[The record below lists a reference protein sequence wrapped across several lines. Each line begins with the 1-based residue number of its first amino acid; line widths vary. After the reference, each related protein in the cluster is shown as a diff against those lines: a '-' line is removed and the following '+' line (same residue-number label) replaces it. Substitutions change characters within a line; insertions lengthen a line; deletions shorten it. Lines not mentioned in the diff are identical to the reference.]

1 MAKPTILSVDDDAE
15 VSRAVERDLK
25 REYGED
31 YRVLRAESS
40 AAALDI
46 LRRLKE
52 RDDAVALLVA
62 DQRMPEVNGVE
73 FLEQAMTLYPDAKRV
88 LLTAYADTDAA
99 IRAINRVRIHYY
111 LMKPWDPP
119 EQNLYPFLTDL
130 LDEWRAGYRPPYQ
143 GIRVVGQRWAPD
155 SHRVRDFLGR
165 NQIPFQ
171 WLDVDLAGDE
181 ARPLLAR
188 LEHGDERPVL
198 PVVLFPEGEWLSN
211 PSPRALAERIGMRTQ
226 AQKPFYDLVVVG
238 AGPAGLA
245 AAVYGASEGL
255 RTVMIEREAP
265 GGQAGS
271 SSRIENYLGFP
282 VGLTGADLSR
292 RGVAQALKFGA
303 EILAPQDVSAVRCND
318 TYRVVALGDGTEL
331 SARAVIVATGV
342 RWNKLD
348 VPGAEQLTG
357 AGIYYGATPTE
368 AMSCQDE
375 DVYVIGA
382 GNSAGQGA
390 MYFSQY
396 ARSVTML
403 VRGAG
408 LGASMSRYLID
419 QIGATPNISVRTRAR
434 VTGVSGEHHLES
446 LTIADDSGEETL
458 RATSLFVFIG
468 AAPYT
473 AWLGDTVLR
482 DARGF
487 VLTGPDLVCDGSY
500 PESWPLDR
508 DPYLLEASVPGI
520 FVAGDVRHQSVKRV
534 ASAVGEGSMAVSFV
548 HQYLATT

>member
-1 MAKPTILSVDDDAE
+1 MAKPTILSVDDDPE

-31 YRVLRAESS
+31 YRVLRAESG

-46 LRRLKE
+46 LRRLAA
-52 RDDAVALLVA
+52 RGDPLALLVA
-62 DQRMPEVNGVE
+62 DQRMPEMTGVD

-143 GIRVVGQRWAPD
+143 GIRIIGQRWAPD

-165 NQIPFQ
+165 NQVPFQ
-171 WLDVDLAGDE
+171 WLDADLAGDE
-181 ARPLLAR
+181 ARPILAKLGR
-188 LEHGDERPVL
+188 DGERPVL
-198 PVVLFPEGEWLSN
+198 PVVLFPDGEYLSN
-211 PSPRALAERIGMRTQ
+211 PSVRALAERVGMRTQ

-282 VGLTGADLSR
+282 AGLTGADLSR

-303 EILAPQDVSAVRCND
+303 EILAPQDVSAVRTND
-318 TYRVVALGDGTEL
+318 AYRVVSLADGTEL

-368 AMSCQDE
+368 AMSCRDE

-390 MYFSQY
+390 MFFAQY

-408 LGASMSRYLID
+408 LGASMSQYLID
-419 QIGATPNISVRTRAR
+419 QIDATPKITVRTRAR
-434 VTGVSGEHHLES
+434 VTAVAGERHLES
-446 LTIADDSGEETL
+446 LTIADAGGEEAV

-482 DARGF
+482 DNRGF
-487 VLTGPDLVCDGSY
+487 VLTGPDLLCNGSY
-500 PESWPLDR
+500 PEGWQLDR